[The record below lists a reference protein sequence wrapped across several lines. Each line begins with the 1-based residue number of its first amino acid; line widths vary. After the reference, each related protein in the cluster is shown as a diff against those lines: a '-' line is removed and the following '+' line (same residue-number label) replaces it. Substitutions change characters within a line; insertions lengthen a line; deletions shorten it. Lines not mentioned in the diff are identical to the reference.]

1 MKKETKIY
9 TASCIRSQIAA
20 GGSDDWQI
28 RLGKY
33 IVSLQYVDCPGDG
46 FLGRLAPLAGRVP
59 QRLVA
64 VVYQRNR
71 DGQINAIRQI
81 SVPAKGAS
89 ITTDNATV
97 LKLFGHDGRYG
108 RYGRLCGVE
117 VSKSKGPYFIGGRWG
132 RISATQPIRPDEQNR
147 GITQDTERWMSMK

>member
-1 MKKETKIY
+1 MKAKTKIY
-9 TASCIRSQIAA
+9 PECFIREQITA
-20 GGSDDWQI
+20 GGSGDWQI

-33 IVSLQYVDCPGDG
+33 IVSLQYVNCPDDG
-46 FLGRLAPLAGRVP
+46 FLGCLASLVGRVP

-71 DGQINAIRQI
+71 DGQINAIRQV

-97 LKLFGHDGRYG
+97 FK
-108 RYGRLCGVE
+108 
-117 VSKSKGPYFIGGRWG
+117 
-132 RISATQPIRPDEQNR
+132 AIR
-147 GITQDTERWMSMK
+147 T

>member
-9 TASCIRSQIAA
+9 TRCCILNQIAA

-33 IVSLQYVDCPGDG
+33 VISLQYVDCPGDG
-46 FLGRLAPLAGRVP
+46 FLGRLASLAGRVP

-97 LKLFGHDGRYG
+97 LKLFGHDGR
-108 RYGRLCGVE
+108 LCGFE
-117 VSKSKGPYFIGGRWG
+117 VS
-132 RISATQPIRPDEQNR
+132 
-147 GITQDTERWMSMK
+147 

>member
-1 MKKETKIY
+1 MKEETKIY
-9 TASCIRSQIAA
+9 TRCCILNQIAA

-28 RLGKY
+28 RLGTY

-46 FLGRLAPLAGRVP
+46 FLGRLASLAGRVP

-64 VVYQRNR
+64 VIYQRNQ
-71 DGQINAIRQI
+71 DGQIIAIQQI

-97 LKLFGHDGRYG
+97 LKLFGHDGR
-108 RYGRLCGVE
+108 LCGFE
-117 VSKSKGPYFIGGRWG
+117 VSQSKGPYFLGGKWG
-132 RISATQPIRPDEQNR
+132 RISASQPILPDEQSR
-147 GITQDTERWMSMK
+147 GITRDTERWISMK

>member
-1 MKKETKIY
+1 MKAETKIY
-9 TASCIRSQIAA
+9 PECFIREQITA
-20 GGSDDWQI
+20 GGSGDWQI

-33 IVSLQYVDCPGDG
+33 IVSLQYVDCPDDG
-46 FLGRLAPLAGRVP
+46 FLGCLASLVGRVP

-81 SVPAKGAS
+81 SVPANGAS

-97 LKLFGHDGRYG
+97 LKLFGHDGR
-108 RYGRLCGVE
+108 LCGFE
-117 VSKSKGPYFIGGRWG
+117 VSKSKGSYFLGGKWG
-132 RISATQPIRPDEQNR
+132 RISVDQPIQPDEQNR
-147 GITQDTERWMSMK
+147 GITQDTERWISMK

>member
-9 TASCIRSQIAA
+9 TAYCIRNQIAA

-33 IVSLQYVDCPGDG
+33 IVSLQYVDCSGDG
-46 FLGRLAPLAGRVP
+46 FLGRLASLAGRVP

-64 VVYQRNR
+64 VIYQRNQ
-71 DGQINAIRQI
+71 DGQIIAIQQI

-97 LKLFGHDGRYG
+97 LKLFGHDGR
-108 RYGRLCGVE
+108 LCGFE
-117 VSKSKGPYFIGGRWG
+117 VSQSKGPYFLGGKWG
-132 RISATQPIRPDEQNR
+132 RISASQPILPDEQSR
-147 GITQDTERWMSMK
+147 GITRDTERWVSIK

>member
-9 TASCIRSQIAA
+9 TEYCIRNQIAA
-20 GGSDDWQI
+20 GGSGDWQI
-28 RLGKY
+28 RLGEY

-46 FLGRLAPLAGRVP
+46 FLGRLASLAGRVP

-64 VVYQRNR
+64 VIYQRNQ
-71 DGQINAIRQI
+71 DGQIIAIQQI

-97 LKLFGHDGRYG
+97 LKLFGHDGQ
-108 RYGRLCGVE
+108 LCVFE
-117 VSKSKGPYFIGGRWG
+117 VSQSKGPYFLGGKWG
-132 RISATQPIRPDEQNR
+132 RISASQPILPDEQSR
-147 GITQDTERWMSMK
+147 GITRDTERWISMK

>member
-1 MKKETKIY
+1 MKEETKIY
-9 TASCIRSQIAA
+9 PECGIRSQIFA
-20 GGSDDWQI
+20 GGASDWRV

-33 IVSLQYVDCPGDG
+33 TVSLQYVDCPDDG
-46 FLGRLAPLAGRVP
+46 LLGRLASLVGRVP

-97 LKLFGHDGRYG
+97 LKLFGHDGR
-108 RYGRLCGVE
+108 LCGFE
-117 VSKSKGPYFIGGRWG
+117 VSKSKGPYFLGGKWG
-132 RISATQPIRPDEQNR
+132 RVSAADPIRPDEQNR
-147 GITQDTERWMSMK
+147 GITRDTERWISMK

>member
-9 TASCIRSQIAA
+9 TRCCILNQIAA

-33 IVSLQYVDCPGDG
+33 VISLQYVDCPGDG
-46 FLGRLAPLAGRVP
+46 FLGRLASLAGRVP

-89 ITTDNATV
+89 ITTDNATG
-97 LKLFGHDGRYG
+97 LILFGHDGR
-108 RYGRLCGVE
+108 LCGFE
-117 VSKSKGPYFIGGRWG
+117 VSKSKGPYFLGGRWG
-132 RISATQPIRPDEQNR
+132 RISASQPLLPDEQKR
-147 GITQDTERWMSMK
+147 GITRDTERWVSIK

>member
-9 TASCIRSQIAA
+9 TRCCILNQIAA

-33 IVSLQYVDCPGDG
+33 VISLQYVDCPGDG
-46 FLGRLAPLAGRVP
+46 FLGRLASLAGRVP

-64 VVYQRNR
+64 VIYQRNQ
-71 DGQINAIRQI
+71 DGQIIAIQQI

-97 LKLFGHDGRYG
+97 LKLFGHDGR
-108 RYGRLCGVE
+108 LCGFE
-117 VSKSKGPYFIGGRWG
+117 VSQSKGPYFLGGKWG
-132 RISATQPIRPDEQNR
+132 RISASQPILPDEQSR
-147 GITQDTERWMSMK
+147 GITRDTERWISMK

>member
-1 MKKETKIY
+1 MKTEIKIY
-9 TASCIRSQIAA
+9 PECGIRSQIFA
-20 GGSDDWQI
+20 GGASDWRV

-33 IVSLQYVDCPGDG
+33 TVSLQYVDCPDDG
-46 FLGRLAPLAGRVP
+46 LLGRLASLVGRVP

-97 LKLFGHDGRYG
+97 LKLFGHDGR
-108 RYGRLCGVE
+108 LCGFE
-117 VSKSKGPYFIGGRWG
+117 VSKSKGPYFLGGKWG
-132 RISATQPIRPDEQNR
+132 RVSAAQPIRPDEHSW
-147 GITQDTERWMSMK
+147 GVTQETEHWISMK

>member
-1 MKKETKIY
+1 MKEEPKIY
-9 TASCIRSQIAA
+9 TEYCIRNQIAA
-20 GGSDDWQI
+20 GGSGDWQI

-33 IVSLQYVDCPGDG
+33 TVSLQYVDCPDDG
-46 FLGRLAPLAGRVP
+46 LLGHLASLVGRVP

-97 LKLFGHDGRYG
+97 LKLFGHDGR
-108 RYGRLCGVE
+108 LCGFE
-117 VSKSKGPYFIGGRWG
+117 VSKSKGPYSLGGKWG
-132 RISATQPIRPDEQNR
+132 RVSAAQPIRPDEHSW
-147 GITQDTERWMSMK
+147 GVTQETERWISMK

>member
-1 MKKETKIY
+1 MKEETKIY
-9 TASCIRSQIAA
+9 TRCCILNQIAA

-46 FLGRLAPLAGRVP
+46 FLGRLASLAGRVP

-64 VVYQRNR
+64 VIYQRNQ
-71 DGQINAIRQI
+71 DGQIIAIQQI

-97 LKLFGHDGRYG
+97 LKLFGHDGR
-108 RYGRLCGVE
+108 LCGFE
-117 VSKSKGPYFIGGRWG
+117 VSQSKGPYFLGGKWG
-132 RISATQPIRPDEQNR
+132 RISASQPILPDEQSR
-147 GITQDTERWMSMK
+147 GITRDTERWISMK

>member
-1 MKKETKIY
+1 MKAKAKIY
-9 TASCIRSQIAA
+9 FEYGIRNQIAA
-20 GGSDDWQI
+20 GGSDDRQI

-46 FLGRLAPLAGRVP
+46 FLGRLASLAGRVP

-64 VVYQRNR
+64 VIYQRNQ
-71 DGQINAIRQI
+71 DGQIIAIQQI

-97 LKLFGHDGRYG
+97 LKLFGHDGQ
-108 RYGRLCGVE
+108 LCGFE
-117 VSKSKGPYFIGGRWG
+117 VSQSKGPYFLGGKWG
-132 RISATQPIRPDEQNR
+132 RISASQPILPDEQSR
-147 GITQDTERWMSMK
+147 GITRDTERWISMK

>member
-1 MKKETKIY
+1 MKLEAKIY
-9 TASCIRSQIAA
+9 TERCIWDQIAA
-20 GGSDDWQI
+20 GGSGDWQI

-46 FLGRLAPLAGRVP
+46 FLGRLASLAGRVP

-64 VVYQRNR
+64 VIYQRNQ
-71 DGQINAIRQI
+71 DGQIIAIQQI

-97 LKLFGHDGRYG
+97 LKLFGHDGR
-108 RYGRLCGVE
+108 LCGFE
-117 VSKSKGPYFIGGRWG
+117 VSQSKGPYFLGGKWG
-132 RISATQPIRPDEQNR
+132 RISASQPILPDEQSR
-147 GITQDTERWMSMK
+147 GITRDTERWISMK